1 MRIYSNENEK
11 EIELII
17 KERIKD
23 FNEMFRG
30 CYYLY
35 NIVDSKN
42 LYVSKVI
49 KFYSMFEKCNQ
60 LENLESLINLNVSNE
75 KKISVGIIN

>member
-1 MRIYSNENEK
+1 M
-11 EIELII
+11 
-17 KERIKD
+17 
-23 FNEMFRG
+23 G
-30 CYYLY
+30 
-35 NIVDSKN
+35 SKN

-75 KKISVGIIN
+75 KKISVGSFRIIIN